1 MPWCPVQRSS
11 AKERP
16 ASVILRFVQESIRRA
31 PRRKAL
37 IIAAIAM
44 GSAVATAM
52 LGVMLDIGDKINRE
66 LRAEG
71 ANIAVTPRAASLTG
85 GVGSISASTA
95 NAANYI
101 PESEVP
107 DIKKIFWGL
116 SITGFSPSLI
126 AQDGAL
132 QVHGVWF
139 SHPYKAPNGEIQTSG
154 IRKLN
159 PAWQVVDG
167 RWVPDLRNGAV
178 NECVVGATVARTH
191 GWKPGS
197 MITIFGSPFKVA
209 GILSTG
215 EETDDQ
221 ILMPLEAL
229 QQLTGRQGQVDRID
243 VAALTKPEDDFARK
257 DRKTMTPKEYERWS
271 CANYVTSIADEIE
284 QALPGTQA
292 QPVRKV
298 ADSEGKVLSSVGGLM
313 GMITLVA
320 LFSAGLTVWSLT
332 ATTMMERRGEV
343 AIMQAIGATRGLIAT
358 LFGLEIA
365 AVGLVG
371 GLIGAFA
378 GVALAHLVGA
388 SVFHDSIEVS
398 GVLPFLIVFAAML
411 VALAGAAQ
419 PLRRTLR
426 MEPAVILREGV

>member
-1 MPWCPVQRSS
+1 M
-11 AKERP
+11 
-16 ASVILRFVQESIRRA
+16 ILRFIKESITRA

-44 GSAVATAM
+44 GTAVATAM

-66 LRAEG
+66 LRSEG
-71 ANIAVTPRAASLTG
+71 ANIVVTPRAASLTG
-85 GVGSISASTA
+85 GVGSIAAGAA

-101 PESEVP
+101 PESQVP

-116 SITGFSPSLI
+116 NITGFSPSLT

-132 QVHGVWF
+132 QVQGVWF
-139 SHPYKAPNGEIQTSG
+139 SHPYKTPSGETQATG
-154 IRKLN
+154 IGKVN
-159 PAWQVVDG
+159 PAWQIVEG
-167 RWVPDLRNGAV
+167 RWTPDVL
-178 NECVVGATVARTH
+178 NECVAGASVARRN

-197 MITIFGSPFKVA
+197 VITVFGSPFRIA

-215 EETDDQ
+215 DEADDRVFV
-221 ILMPLEAL
+221 PLERL
-229 QQLTGRQGQVDRID
+229 QQLTGRPSQVDRID

-257 DRKTMTPKEYERWS
+257 NPKTMTAKEYERWS
-271 CANYVTSIADEIE
+271 CTNYVTSIAYEIE

-292 QPVRKV
+292 RPVRKV
-298 ADSEGKVLSSVGGLM
+298 ADSEGKILNSVGGLM

-343 AIMQAIGATRGLIAT
+343 AIMQAIGATRGLVAT

-365 AVGLVG
+365 LVGLVG
-371 GLIGAFA
+371 GVIGAIA
-378 GVALAHLVGA
+378 GVWLAHFVGA
-388 SVFHDSIEVS
+388 SVFGASGNNAVEVTWI
-398 GVLPFLIVFAAML
+398 LPWLIVFSAM
-411 VALAGAAQ
+411 AIAIAGAAQ
-419 PLRRTLR
+419 PLYRTLR
-426 MEPAVILREGV
+426 IEPADILREGV